1 MTRLLNTVPASP
13 ARSNTDPYLH
23 DLAHLIAANGIGQ
36 YESDIARLVVRLRS
50 HGHSGSFTDLLAD
63 RSASAIVRERAFGA
77 LVGQLARGPAH
88 SDRLVSSA
96 A

>member
-1 MTRLLNTVPASP
+1 MTSTLN
-13 ARSNTDPYLH
+13 SNVNSIHSDPYL
-23 DLAHLIAANGIGQ
+23 DSLAHLIAMNGIAQ

-50 HGHSGSFTDLLAD
+50 QGFSGALTTLLGDHSAAG
-63 RSASAIVRERAFGA
+63 IVRERAFGV

-88 SDRLVSSA
+88 RPQLVSSA